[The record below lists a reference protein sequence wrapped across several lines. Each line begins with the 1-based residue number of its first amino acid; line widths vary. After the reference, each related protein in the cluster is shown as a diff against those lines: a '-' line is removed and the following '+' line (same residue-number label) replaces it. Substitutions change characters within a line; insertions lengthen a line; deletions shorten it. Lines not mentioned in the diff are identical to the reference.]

1 MGVTPLRWLR
11 VEEAVE
17 LLREL
22 CMRHAPPGG
31 EGEVAGVLAKFLEG
45 YCDSFELD
53 LMGNLLVRIGK
64 GGPRVMLAAHMDEVA
79 MMVRWIDA
87 NGFLIFTP
95 LGGLDPRVLVGQ
107 RVVVHSEKGPLD
119 GYIGAKPPHVAGP
132 EEAKRAPEIRDLY
145 IDIGASSREEAASA
159 GVKIGTFATFPP
171 SFARL
176 LGTRVMGKAFDD
188 RAGCAVA
195 ALAAREASRM
205 GLELEIYAAFTV
217 QEEVG
222 LRGASTAVNAVSP
235 SYALVLEGTV
245 AADTPG
251 VPESETVTRL
261 GAGPAVRVLDSS
273 MITGREVLRLLE
285 RAAARV
291 GVPYQL
297 QIVPGSATDA
307 GRIHLH
313 GRGVATG
320 VVGVPCRYLHS
331 PNLVLDLRDL
341 EAAVRL
347 TAEALRLLSER
358 V

>member
-1 MGVTPLRWLR
+1 VRRT
-11 VEEAVE
+11 VEETVE

-22 CMRHAPPGG
+22 CTRHAPPGG
-31 EGEVAGVLAKFLEG
+31 EEEVAGVLARFLEG
-45 YCDSFELD
+45 YCDSLEVD
-53 LMGNLLVRIGK
+53 LMGNLLVKVGK
-64 GGPRVMLAAHMDEVA
+64 RGPRVMLAAHMDEVA
-79 MMVRWIDA
+79 MMVRWIDPS
-87 NGFLIFTP
+87 GFLAFTP
-95 LGGLDPRVLVGQ
+95 LGGLDPRVLMGQ
-107 RVVVHSEKGPLD
+107 RVVVHSDTGPLE
-119 GYIGAKPPHVAGP
+119 GFIGAKPPHVTTP
-132 EEAKRAPEIRDLY
+132 EEAKKAPELRELY
-145 IDIGASSREEAASA
+145 IDIGASSREEAVAA
-159 GVKIGTFATFPP
+159 GVRPGTYATFPP

-205 GLELEIYAAFTV
+205 GLGLEIYAAFTV

-222 LRGASTAVNAVSP
+222 LRGAATAVNAASP
-235 SYALVLEGTV
+235 SYAIVLEGTV

-251 VPESETVTRL
+251 VTESEHVTRL
-261 GAGPAVRVLDSS
+261 GGGPAIRILDSS

-285 RAAARV
+285 DAAKKA

-297 QIVPGSATDA
+297 QIAPGSATDA

-331 PNLVLDLRDL
+331 PNLLLDLRDL
-341 EAAVRL
+341 EAAVSL
-347 TAEALRLLSER
+347 TTEALRLLSER
-358 V
+358 G